1 MSSIYKSQ
9 SYLKILSEYDIKQT
23 IGKGTFSIVKLGI
36 KKSTQEKVA
45 IKILEKSKI
54 INKEDLQ
61 RVKRE
66 ITLLKNFSHRN
77 IIKIYDIYQDLEKHY
92 IIMEYCENGELFN
105 YIVNKQK
112 LNDKEASFFYYQL
125 IEGLEYIH
133 SKGVVHRDLKPEN
146 LLIGKGDILKII
158 DFGLSNYYN
167 NNCLLKT
174 PCGSPCYASP
184 EMVSGKKYNGFNN
197 DIWSTG
203 IILFAMICGYL
214 PFEDSDNRKLFK
226 KIINCNVNYPP
237 FISSFAKNLIKRI
250 LVNDPNKRI
259 KISEIQFHPFYIQGK
274 NLFKI
279 KHPEFFQDDFN
290 YDINYKINNYISFT
304 DRSSNNDKN
313 LLLNEYR
320 KRSATEKKKKMFQEK
335 IKRPITSKPIINTQN
350 IMNIDNKGIQWK
362 SNSKDRDNIKLSKSL
377 NNKKINPNIIKSQYI
392 HIKNPNNL
400 NNNNIKTK
408 TIRSFTI
415 GNSNTKELSP
425 EKLLEEFHRKQKIN
439 EIYPKKQ
446 NYIRAS
452 LKINTDNFPIQDFM
466 DFSLSNN
473 ILKNQYNLTQ
483 NEENKIRFS
492 NEIENTFNPKKQI
505 YNRIP
510 TNYELYGGII
520 QNRMKKENKVTP
532 YVNLVSKNIHQKIMK
547 SILNLDQTNPSIYN
561 PTKYNSIISKQ
572 NSEKNSMINK
582 IKKIN
587 TFNLNNNIINIIGQ
601 KFHNNGNGNQNNNS
615 GVYKPI
621 SSRHNEIYKIE
632 PKFDSND
639 YLKSKRIISYISDL
653 GNNKKN
659 GKNNCSISERQSL
672 ELSKKIKQLKDNL
685 DTFNKRENSNII
697 DRIKKQKAQL
707 INNNEKIKVKDLYL
721 NTDTYLQKK
730 KQNINYEKKYVPF
743 YYNND
748 YLELRKTLNYF
759 DNKRKNIQSSI

>member
-1 MSSIYKSQ
+1 
-9 SYLKILSEYDIKQT
+9 
-23 IGKGTFSIVKLGI
+23 
-36 KKSTQEKVA
+36 
-45 IKILEKSKI
+45 
-54 INKEDLQ
+54 
-61 RVKRE
+61 
-66 ITLLKNFSHRN
+66 
-77 IIKIYDIYQDLEKHY
+77 
-92 IIMEYCENGELFN
+92 
-105 YIVNKQK
+105 
-112 LNDKEASFFYYQL
+112 
-125 IEGLEYIH
+125 
-133 SKGVVHRDLKPEN
+133 
-146 LLIGKGDILKII
+146 
-158 DFGLSNYYN
+158 
-167 NNCLLKT
+167 
-174 PCGSPCYASP
+174 
-184 EMVSGKKYNGFNN
+184 
-197 DIWSTG
+197 
-203 IILFAMICGYL
+203 
-214 PFEDSDNRKLFK
+214 
-226 KIINCNVNYPP
+226 
-237 FISSFAKNLIKRI
+237 
-250 LVNDPNKRI
+250 
-259 KISEIQFHPFYIQGK
+259 
-274 NLFKI
+274 
-279 KHPEFFQDDFN
+279 
-290 YDINYKINNYISFT
+290 
-304 DRSSNNDKN
+304 
-313 LLLNEYR
+313 
-320 KRSATEKKKKMFQEK
+320 MFQEK

-452 LKINTDNFPIQDFM
+452 LKINTDNFPIQDYM

-483 NEENKIRFS
+483 NEENRIRFS
-492 NEIENTFNPKKQI
+492 NEIDNTFNPKKQI

-561 PTKYNSIISKQ
+561 PTNYNSIKSKQ

-601 KFHNNGNGNQNNNS
+601 KFHNNGNGNQNKYS
-615 GVYKPI
+615 DVYKPI

-653 GNNKKN
+653 SNNKKN
-659 GKNNCSISERQSL
+659 GNNNCSISERQSL

>member
-1 MSSIYKSQ
+1 MNI
-9 SYLKILSEYDIKQT
+9 
-23 IGKGTFSIVKLGI
+23 
-36 KKSTQEKVA
+36 EKEVP
-45 IKILEKSKI
+45 
-54 INKEDLQ
+54 Q
-61 RVKRE
+61 
-66 ITLLKNFSHRN
+66 
-77 IIKIYDIYQDLEKHY
+77 
-92 IIMEYCENGELFN
+92 
-105 YIVNKQK
+105 
-112 LNDKEASFFYYQL
+112 
-125 IEGLEYIH
+125 
-133 SKGVVHRDLKPEN
+133 
-146 LLIGKGDILKII
+146 
-158 DFGLSNYYN
+158 
-167 NNCLLKT
+167 
-174 PCGSPCYASP
+174 
-184 EMVSGKKYNGFNN
+184 
-197 DIWSTG
+197 
-203 IILFAMICGYL
+203 
-214 PFEDSDNRKLFK
+214 
-226 KIINCNVNYPP
+226 
-237 FISSFAKNLIKRI
+237 
-250 LVNDPNKRI
+250 
-259 KISEIQFHPFYIQGK
+259 
-274 NLFKI
+274 
-279 KHPEFFQDDFN
+279 
-290 YDINYKINNYISFT
+290 
-304 DRSSNNDKN
+304 
-313 LLLNEYR
+313 
-320 KRSATEKKKKMFQEK
+320 KKKKMFQEK

-452 LKINTDNFPIQDFM
+452 LKINTDNFPIQDYM

-561 PTKYNSIISKQ
+561 PTNYNSIKSKQ

-601 KFHNNGNGNQNNNS
+601 KFHNNGNGNQNKYS
-615 GVYKPI
+615 DVYKPI
-621 SSRHNEIYKIE
+621 SS
-632 PKFDSND
+632 S
-639 YLKSKRIISYISDL
+639 
-653 GNNKKN
+653 
-659 GKNNCSISERQSL
+659 NNCSISERQSL